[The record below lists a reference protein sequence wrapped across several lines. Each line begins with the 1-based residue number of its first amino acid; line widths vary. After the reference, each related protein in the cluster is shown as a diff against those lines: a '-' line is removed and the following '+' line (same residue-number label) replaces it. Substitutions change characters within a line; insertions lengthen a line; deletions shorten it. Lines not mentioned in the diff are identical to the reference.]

1 MVVWKLA
8 SNLPE
13 EVGELHNL
21 EELSLSRNLLIT
33 LPKEIRRLQNLQVL
47 NLSDNRPTFTVLPKE
62 IGKLRNLK
70 ELDLSS
76 NSLSVKEKKRIR
88 KLLPKCS
95 IIYF

>member
-1 MVVWKLA
+1 MNGQGFK
-8 SNLPE
+8 NLPRQI
-13 EVGELHNL
+13 GN
-21 EELSLSRNLLIT
+21 
-33 LPKEIRRLQNLQVL
+33 LQNLTEL
-47 NLSDNRPTFTVLPKE
+47 NLGSNSLTTVPKE
-62 IGKLRNLK
+62 IGELRNLK

>member
-1 MVVWKLA
+1 M
-8 SNLPE
+8 
-13 EVGELHNL
+13 
-21 EELSLSRNLLIT
+21 
-33 LPKEIRRLQNLQVL
+33 